1 MQGLMQ
7 NTPLS
12 LAMMFRRAERYFGDK
27 TIVTGGRKPA
37 DGPAPLTTTTY
48 RDWAERTRRLGGV
61 LDTLGISAD
70 GRVATFAW
78 NSTRH
83 LELYFAAPCT
93 GRVLH
98 TLNIRLFADQL
109 TYIVNHAED
118 EVIFVDRTLM
128 GLLWPLVPSFRT
140 VRHFVVMDDTG
151 LAAGTAGSSA
161 VPDLP
166 DDPRLVD
173 YEQLLAAAVPV
184 EFDVADEDQAAAM
197 CYTSGTTGNPK
208 GVVYSHRSTVLHSM
222 GAMLAD
228 GVGVGERD
236 VVLPI
241 VPMFHANAWGLAHAA
256 VFAGSS
262 LVFPGP
268 DMTPLAIADL
278 MERQRVTLAAG
289 VPTIWMGVL
298 PLLDGRDLSALTR
311 IACGGSAVPKALSE
325 AYKKKIGMPILQAW
339 GMTETSP
346 VATVCHLRSTFDG
359 STEEELADIRATQ
372 GVALPGVELRI
383 VEPGLTEELPWDSEA
398 SGEIQVRGP
407 WIARDYYDDARSR
420 ESFTPDGWLRTGDV
434 GTVTPEGYVRLVDRT
449 KDLIK
454 SGGEWIS
461 SVALENE
468 IMAHPDVAE
477 AAVIGIPDEQWQERP
492 LACVVLRPEARLTA
506 EELLDWLRPKVAK
519 WWLPDACVFIDE
531 VPKTSVG
538 KFSKKTLRDRF
549 ADYQLPVHSDG
560 R

>member
-7 NTPLS
+7 NTPLT
-12 LAMMFRRAERYFGDK
+12 LPIVFRRAERLFGDK
-27 TIVTGGRKPA
+27 TVVTAGRKPT
-37 DGPAPLTTTTY
+37 DGPAAIERTTY
-48 RDWAERTRRLGGV
+48 GTWAERTRRVGGV
-61 LDTLGISAD
+61 LDTLEISPD

-78 NSTRH
+78 NSARH

-109 TYIVNHAED
+109 TYVVNHAED
-118 EVIFVDRTLM
+118 EVIFLDRTLIP
-128 GLLWPLVPSFRT
+128 LLRPLLDGFKT
-140 VRHFVVMDDTG
+140 VRHLVVMDDTG
-151 LAAGTAGSSA
+151 GAA
-161 VPDLP
+161 VDPLP
-166 DDPRLVD
+166 DDSRFLD
-173 YEQLLAAAVPV
+173 YETLLAGAESV
-184 EFDVADEDQAAAM
+184 EFEVADEDRAAAM

-208 GVVYSHRSTVLHSM
+208 GVVYSHRSSVLHSM
-222 GAMLAD
+222 AAMLAD
-228 GVGVGERD
+228 NIGVREAD

-256 VFAGSS
+256 VFAGAD

-268 DMTPLAIADL
+268 DMTPPAIADL
-278 MERQRVTLAAG
+278 IVGERVTLAAG

-298 PLLDGRDLSALTR
+298 PHLEGRDTSALTR

-325 AYKKKIGMPILQAW
+325 AYRTKIGLPILQAW

-346 VATVCHLRSTFDG
+346 LASVCGIRSTYAAM
-359 STEEELADIRATQ
+359 SEEELADIRSSQ
-372 GVALPGVELRI
+372 GVAVAGVDLRI
-383 VEPGLTEELPWDSEA
+383 VEPGTTVEQPWDGEA

-407 WIARDYYDDARSR
+407 WIARDYYDDPRSQ
-420 ESFTPDGWLRTGDV
+420 ESFTADGWLRTGDV
-434 GTVTPEGYVRLVDRT
+434 GTLTPDGYVRLVDRT

-468 IMAHPDVAE
+468 LMAHPEVAE
-477 AAVIGIPDEQWQERP
+477 AAVIGIADERWQERP
-492 LACVVLRPEARLTA
+492 LACVVRKPDATVTE
-506 EELLDWLRPKVAK
+506 EELIEWLRPKVAR
-519 WWLPDACVFIDE
+519 WWVPDACVFIDE

-549 ADYQLPVHSDG
+549 AGYQLPVRSESS

>member
-7 NTPLS
+7 DTPLT
-12 LAMMFRRAERYFGDK
+12 LAMLFRRAERLFGDK
-27 TIVTGGRKPA
+27 TVVTAGRKPA
-37 DGPAPLTTTTY
+37 DGPAPLDRTTY
-48 RDWAERTRRLGGV
+48 AAWARRTRRLGGV
-61 LDTLGISAD
+61 LDALGIGDD

-78 NSTRH
+78 NSARH

-118 EVIFVDRTLM
+118 EVIFVDRTLI
-128 GLLWPLVPSFRT
+128 GLLWPLVPTFKT
-140 VRHFVVMDDTG
+140 IRHIVVMDDTG
-151 LAAGTAGSSA
+151 AGAGAA
-161 VPDLP
+161 PQLP
-166 DDPRLVD
+166 DDPRIAD
-173 YEQLLAAAVPV
+173 YEELLARAEPA
-184 EFDVADEDQAAAM
+184 EFEVTDENRAAAM

-208 GVVYSHRSTVLHSM
+208 GVVYSHRSSVLHSM

-228 GVGVGERD
+228 GIGVRERD
-236 VVLPI
+236 VALPI

-256 VFAGSS
+256 VFAGAS

-268 DMTPLAIADL
+268 DMSPAAIADL
-278 MERQRVTLAAG
+278 LERERVTLAAG

-298 PLLDGRDLSALTR
+298 PLLAGRDLSALTR

-325 AYKKKIGMPILQAW
+325 AYRAQIGMPILQAW

-346 VATVCHLRSTFDG
+346 VATVCAQRSTFDG
-359 STEEELADIRATQ
+359 RSEEELADLRATQ
-372 GVALPGVELRI
+372 GIPAPGVEMRI
-383 VEPGLTEELPWDSEA
+383 VEPGSTEELPWDGEV

-407 WIARDYYDDARSR
+407 WIARAYYDDPRSG

-434 GTVTPEGYVRLVDRT
+434 GTMTPEGYVRLVDRT

-477 AAVIGIPDEQWQERP
+477 AAVIGVPDERWSERP
-492 LACVVLRPEARLTA
+492 LACVVLKPGASLTA
-506 EELLDWLRPKVAK
+506 EELLSWLRPKFAR
-519 WWLPDACVFIDE
+519 WWVPDGCVFIDE
-531 VPKTSVG
+531 IPKTSVG
-538 KFSKKTLRDRF
+538 KFSKRTLRDRF
-549 ADYQLPVHSDG
+549 ADYKLPVRSADHADAG
-560 R
+560 

>member
-7 NTPLS
+7 EAPLTIP
-12 LAMMFRRAERYFGDK
+12 MMFRRAERLYGDK
-27 TIVTGGRKPA
+27 SIVTGGRKPA
-37 DGPAPLTTTTY
+37 DGPAPTERTTVAA
-48 RDWAERTRRLGGV
+48 WAARTRRLGGV
-61 LDTLGISAD
+61 LDALGISDD
-70 GRVATFAW
+70 GRVGTFSW
-78 NSTRH
+78 NTTRH
-83 LELYFAAPCT
+83 LELYFAAPGT

-118 EVIFVDRTLM
+118 EVIFVDAS
-128 GLLWPLVPSFRT
+128 LLALFWPLVATFKT
-140 VRHFVVMDDTG
+140 VRHIVVMDDSGLTG
-151 LAAGTAGSSA
+151 GAA
-161 VPDLP
+161 PQLP
-166 DDPRLVD
+166 DDPRIAD
-173 YEQLLAAAVPV
+173 YEELLAAATPV
-184 EFDVADEDQAAAM
+184 DFDVRDENRAAAM

-208 GVVYSHRSTVLHSM
+208 GVVYSHRSSVLHSL
-222 GAMLAD
+222 GAMVAD
-228 GVGVGERD
+228 GVAVSERD
-236 VVLPI
+236 VVLPV

-268 DMTPLAIADL
+268 DMSPAAIADL
-278 MERQRVTLAAG
+278 MERERVSLAAG

-298 PLLDGRDLSALTR
+298 PLLQGRDLSALTR

-325 AYKKKIGMPILQAW
+325 GYRAATGMPILQAW

-346 VATVCHLRSTFDG
+346 VAAVCRLRSTFDG
-359 STEEELADIRATQ
+359 LREELADIRATQ
-372 GVALPGVELRI
+372 GVALPTVEMRI
-383 VEPGLTEELPWDSEA
+383 VEPGQSDELPWDGQS
-398 SGEIQVRGP
+398 SGELQVRGP
-407 WIARDYYDDARSR
+407 WIARDYYDDPRSR
-420 ESFTPDGWLRTGDV
+420 ESFTDDGWLRTGDV
-434 GTVTPEGYVRLVDRT
+434 GTISPEGYVHLLDRT

-468 IMAHPDVAE
+468 IMAHPAVAE
-477 AAVIGIPDEQWQERP
+477 AAVIGIADERWSERP
-492 LACVVLRPEARLTA
+492 LACVVLKGDAKLSE
-506 EELLDWLRPKVAK
+506 EELIEWLQPKVAR

-549 ADYQLPVHSDG
+549 ADYKLPPRASEE
-560 R
+560 